1 MRDEGGEE
9 KLINNRVDHVSGA
22 VAGSQCEE
30 CGQTTARTWDQHSLL
45 TAQSHVDTQHVNISH

>member
-9 KLINNRVDHVSGA
+9 KLINARVDHVSGA

-30 CGQTTARTWDQHSLL
+30 CGQTRTWHHHCSLL
-45 TAQSHVDTQHVNISH
+45 SRMSTHNVLTPPTEQ